1 MKPLHVFLSLFVLG
15 ILGFFGYEF
24 GYPYYQKKTWE
35 PPRSV
40 GPIEVGSLR
49 KDVLFSRNYYFRC
62 DDEDK
67 EPSRCDDVWFS
78 THPLLPTDDFFRYP
92 SRYHF
97 LRFQNDKIVYFQLGD
112 RERFPRR
119 LSYLGIDQT
128 LFRFGDPDILWVSED
143 FSVRQYVYVDEQVS
157 FRFERDQVE
166 LYQVGDIRLEDTH
179 IRKVDYPFSFN
190 EDREYVYSMNISE
203 YTVKGRNL
211 CPSIDCPFNEDGSVK
226 DEYVDMTLIA
236 YVNGVSQ

>member
-1 MKPLHVFLSLFVLG
+1 MKRSLTIIGSLFVLG
-15 ILGFFGYEF
+15 LLGFLGYEF

-67 EPSRCDDVWFS
+67 EPSKCDDVWFS
-78 THPLLPTDDFFRYP
+78 THPLLPTDEFFRYP
-92 SRYHF
+92 SRYDF

-112 RERFPRR
+112 RERFPRG
-119 LSYLGIDQT
+119 LSYLGINQT

-166 LYQVGDIRLEDTH
+166 LYQVGEIQLEDTH
-179 IRKVDYPFSFN
+179 KRGGYPFSFS
-190 EDREYVYSMNISE
+190 EDREFVFPMNISE
-203 YTVKGRNL
+203 YTVRGRNL
-211 CPSIDCPFNEDGSVK
+211 CPSIDCPFNDDGSVK
-226 DEYVDMTLIA
+226 DEFVGMSLVDFVERI
-236 YVNGVSQ
+236 